1 MFWVLVRNKWTELR
15 NFPLLISFFFFLG
28 CYIRTAYSEIISEF
42 AGRTPPECQK
52 NPDDIW
58 VKKWKPGFRKQLLM
72 LWDGF
77 AARPYI
83 LQSDIGYLESCLL
96 SLQTELH
103 IPQADTEVGG
113 CGWTLSCVYKGCL
126 WVGDGPCVFRR
137 LCGWLGAAG
146 REKGWK
152 LAKSSA
158 IWMSL
163 IRSRV
168 NGDPSEPILKFSPI
182 VICPEDE

>member
-1 MFWVLVRNKWTELR
+1 MFWALVRNKWTESR
-15 NFPLLISFFFFLG
+15 NFPLLIFYFFLG
-28 CYIRTAYSEIISEF
+28 CRIRTAYSEIISEF
-42 AGRTPPECQK
+42 AGTMPPDCQK
-52 NPDDIW
+52 NSDDVG

-72 LWDGF
+72 LGDGF

-83 LQSDIGYLESCLL
+83 PQSGTGYLESWLL
-96 SLQTELH
+96 SLQTELR

-113 CGWTLSCVYKGCL
+113 CGWTLSWVYKGCL
-126 WVGDGPCVFRR
+126 WVGGGPCVFR
-137 LCGWLGAAG
+137 LGAAG
-146 REKGWK
+146 REKGWT

-168 NGDPSEPILKFSPI
+168 NGNPSGPILKFSPI
-182 VICPEDE
+182 VICPDDW